1 MQKFRPSVPDK
12 GAKERSGI
20 FLKFYN
26 QFIDGKIYSDIHEAM
41 TSPESRWKKYD
52 YVITG
57 SDQVWNR
64 AWCASSEG
72 LRFYYLQFAERRQ
85 RVSYAPSFGLKELP
99 VIDHHIHKQG
109 LLGFDKLSCRE
120 TSGCSIIRKLTGKEA
135 ELVLDP
141 TLLLTS
147 DEWRRIARKPEYD
160 VPKHYCLVYLLGADR
175 EYFRKIHEAIRQV
188 VPAGIELLNISG
200 YIEGNMY
207 YHQTGPQEFLWLVDN
222 ADHVFTNSFH
232 GTLFSVNYRKNFISF
247 WKEHKG
253 SAEDISRLQ
262 SLLSMLGLMTRL
274 CSEGNAIPE
283 LPVDYHEADEK
294 LRIMRESSMDYL
306 RGCLE

>member
-1 MQKFRPSVPDK
+1 M
-12 GAKERSGI
+12 
-20 FLKFYN
+20 
-26 QFIDGKIYSDIHEAM
+26 
-41 TSPESRWKKYD
+41 
-52 YVITG
+52 
-57 SDQVWNR
+57 
-64 AWCASSEG
+64 
-72 LRFYYLQFAERRQ
+72 
-85 RVSYAPSFGLKELP
+85 
-99 VIDHHIHKQG
+99 
-109 LLGFDKLSCRE
+109 
-120 TSGCSIIRKLTGKEA
+120 
-135 ELVLDP
+135 
-141 TLLLTS
+141 LTS

-160 VPKHYCLVYLLGADR
+160 VPKHYCLVYLLGTDR